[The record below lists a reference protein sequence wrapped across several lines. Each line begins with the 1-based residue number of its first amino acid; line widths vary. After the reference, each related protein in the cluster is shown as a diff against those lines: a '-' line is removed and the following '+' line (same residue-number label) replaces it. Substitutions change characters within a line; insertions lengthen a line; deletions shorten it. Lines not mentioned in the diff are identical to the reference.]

1 MPRHRLP
8 DATWASLHARL
19 RTIPRIWKADVAALR
34 RFVEA
39 VIYVLRTGVAWE
51 DLPARFGRPNSVQR
65 RFRRW
70 AREGIW
76 DELFLGAIPSDAPG
90 TVMLD
95 SSACKAQRFASGA
108 RGGGEEALGRSRGGL
123 TTEIH
128 AAVDALGRP
137 LCFLLTPGQAADCR
151 QARALLEGSAF
162 ERLIG
167 ARGYDADEPRDWAE
181 ELGAEAV
188 IPSKRNRKA
197 PIPHDRA
204 AYRERHRVENLFC
217 RVKAFTRATLRKCK
231 TSRSYAGFVS
241 LAFALINLQLW
252 P

>member
-8 DATWASLHARL
+8 DTTWASLHTKL
-19 RTIPRIWKADVAALR
+19 RAIPRIWKADVAALR

-39 VIYVLRTGVAWE
+39 VLYVLRTGVAWE
-51 DLPARFGRPNSVQR
+51 DLPERFGNSNSVQR

-70 AREGIW
+70 ACQGIW
-76 DELFLGAIPSDAPG
+76 DELFLEGVPTDALG

-95 SSACKAQRFASGA
+95 STACKAQRYASGA
-108 RGGGEEALGRSRGGL
+108 RGGGEEDLGRSRGGL
-123 TTEIH
+123 TTKLH
-128 AAVDALGRP
+128 ALVDCLGRP

-151 QARALLEGSAF
+151 QAEALLDGLMV

-167 ARGYDADEPRDWAE
+167 DRGYDTDAIRAWCAE
-181 ELGAEAV
+181 RSVEAV
-188 IPSKRNRKA
+188 IPSKRNRKL

-204 AYRERHRVENLFC
+204 AYRERRRVENLFC
-217 RVKAFTRATLRKCK
+217 RTKDFTRIVLRKCK
-231 TSRSYAGFVS
+231 TSRSYAGFIS
-241 LAFALINLQLW
+241 LAFALVNIQLC